1 MNHLRIGFLP
11 FLVAAMLSGITAQTP
26 DDRYPIVKD
35 GKLGF
40 IDASGT
46 EVIAPQFQ
54 PIADMSNFREGL
66 AWVAGPLGDGY
77 IDPNGRYVIG
87 PQRDWGQGRPF
98 QEGIAGVLMWGR
110 NGTANGP
117 VLIDRT
123 GRVVM
128 SGKTVKEGYSYFSEG
143 LMAVSDSGKTGFVDK
158 QLQWAIK
165 PQFSD
170 ARAFSEG
177 KAAVQIGSN
186 WGFIDRTGQTV
197 VPARYEWVWPFS
209 DGLALV
215 RVKIQSQTLLGFVDA
230 SGRERIPPRFTYA
243 TSFKED
249 RALVRSPDDPLEII
263 DKTVNLI
270 GIVDA
275 DTANEFSEGLAAVRI
290 GGLWGFVDR
299 SGVLKITPRFTR
311 ADNFWHG
318 LARVAWPGG
327 HGYIDKTGRTV
338 WSSDG
343 RAQ

>member
-1 MNHLRIGFLP
+1 MTHLRIDLLSL
-11 FLVAAMLSGITAQTP
+11 LVAAMLSGIAAQTP

-40 IDASGT
+40 IDARGT

-66 AWVAGPLGDGY
+66 AWVAGPLGSGY
-77 IDPNGRYVIG
+77 IDANGRYVIG

-98 QEGIAGVLMWGR
+98 QEGIASVLMWGR

-128 SGKTVKEGYSYFSEG
+128 SGETVKEGYSYFSEG

-158 QLQWAIK
+158 QLQWVIK

-177 KAAVQIGSN
+177 KAAVQIGGN
-186 WGFIDRTGQTV
+186 WGYIDMTGRTV
-197 VPARYEWVWPFS
+197 VPARYDWVWPFS

-215 RVKIQSQTLLGFVDA
+215 RVKIQSQTLFGFVDA
-230 SGRERIPPRFTYA
+230 SGRERIPPRFTSA
-243 TSFKED
+243 TSFRGD
-249 RALVRSPDDPLEII
+249 RALVRSPGEALAII
-263 DKTVNLI
+263 DKSANFIGEVNGDL
-270 GIVDA
+270 
-275 DTANEFSEGLAAVRI
+275 ANEFSEGLAAVRA
-290 GGLWGFVDR
+290 GELWGFVDLF
-299 SGVLKITPRFTR
+299 GVWTITPRFTR
-311 ADNFWHG
+311 ADSFWHG

-327 HGYIDKTGRTV
+327 QGYIDKTGRTV
-338 WSSDG
+338 WSS
-343 RAQ
+343 ATK